1 MFLSFPC
8 GSAGKESAR
17 NVGDLSLIHGL
28 GRSPGEG
35 KGYPTQY
42 SGLENSMDYKVHG
55 VAKSWTQLSAFHF
68 LSFPFSFRV
77 KTVDIADFKLMSMNM
92 EPGSIC
98 GNMPSYL
105 LHIDS
110 ISISNL
116 KNINTG
122 KM

>member
-1 MFLSFPC
+1 MGWEDPLEK
-8 GSAGKESAR
+8 GKA
-17 NVGDLSLIHGL
+17 
-28 GRSPGEG
+28 
-35 KGYPTQY
+35 TQP
-42 SGLENSMDYKVHG
+42 SILAWRIPWTLVHG
-55 VAKSWTQLSAFHF
+55 VAKSWTQLSDFHF

-92 EPGSIC
+92 EPGSMC
-98 GNMPSYL
+98 CNTPSYL